1 MTLPLL
7 RDISIVWLSIQC
19 FVMLLIP
26 LAIFYFIVRGVNA
39 AHNGLYGLLK
49 RGQTYSHALKS
60 QTQTVGVRVSTPVIQ
75 LQRTISRVETIIQQL
90 DPRVNQQE
98 NQ

>member
-26 LAIFYFIVRGVNA
+26 LIIFYFIVRGVNA
-39 AHNGLYGLLK
+39 AHNGLYGFLK
-49 RGQTYSHALKS
+49 RGQEYSHTLQN
-60 QTQTVGVRVSTPVIQ
+60 QTKTIGAQVSAPVIK
-75 LQRTISRVETIIQQL
+75 LQRTVTRVETIIQKL
-90 DPRVNQQE
+90 DPRANQQE
-98 NQ
+98 KP

>member
-19 FVMLLIP
+19 FIMLLIP
-26 LAIFYFIVRGVNA
+26 LVIFYFIVRGVNA

-49 RGQTYSHALKS
+49 RGQGYSHTLQN
-60 QTQTVGVRVSTPVIQ
+60 QTKNIGTQVSTPVIK
-75 LQRTISRVETIIQQL
+75 LQRTIARVETIIEKL
-90 DPRVNQQE
+90 DPRAKQQE
-98 NQ
+98 KP